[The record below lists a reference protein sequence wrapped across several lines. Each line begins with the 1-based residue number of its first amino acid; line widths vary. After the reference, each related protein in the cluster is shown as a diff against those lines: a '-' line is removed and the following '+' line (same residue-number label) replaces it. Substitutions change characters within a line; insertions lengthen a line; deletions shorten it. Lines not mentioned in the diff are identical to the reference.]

1 MDRSNENAFNRSVS
15 GHKYLELN
23 LFDLR
28 FLSKANMSIV
38 NLPHLFCIRSIKLEM
53 VTQSLLSMFL
63 LSVPT

>member
-38 NLPHLFCIRSIKLEM
+38 NLPYLFCIISIKLEM

>member
-38 NLPHLFCIRSIKLEM
+38 NLSHLFCIISIKLEM

>member
-38 NLPHLFCIRSIKLEM
+38 NLPDLFCIISIKLEM

>member
-1 MDRSNENAFNRSVS
+1 MDQSNENAFNRSVS

-38 NLPHLFCIRSIKLEM
+38 NLPHLFCIISIKLEM